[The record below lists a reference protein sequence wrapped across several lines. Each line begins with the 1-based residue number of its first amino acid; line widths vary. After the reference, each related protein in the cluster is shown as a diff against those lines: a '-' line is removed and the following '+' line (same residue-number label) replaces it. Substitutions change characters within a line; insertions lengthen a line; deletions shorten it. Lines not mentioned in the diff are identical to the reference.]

1 METIKI
7 VDFSEAKQLDDFYK
21 LVSSNVIRIRK
32 EKNISQLKLANA
44 IGHQSP
50 TFVGKAELLVEGKHF
65 NLEHLFKM
73 SIVLNIDISEFC
85 KPVTNNL

>member
-21 LVSSNVIRIRK
+21 LVSSNVVRIRK

-73 SIVLNIDISEFC
+73 SIVLNIDICEFC
-85 KPVTNNL
+85 KPITNNL